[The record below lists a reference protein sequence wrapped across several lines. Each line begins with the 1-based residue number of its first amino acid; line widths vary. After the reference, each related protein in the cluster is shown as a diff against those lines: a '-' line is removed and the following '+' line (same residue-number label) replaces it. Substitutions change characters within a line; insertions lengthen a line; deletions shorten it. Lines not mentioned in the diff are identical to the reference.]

1 MKKIIIR
8 NVDLISSW
16 ETDFGDYQA
25 RVKIGENNENI
36 GEVVVSYDRYKV
48 LDVIGKKEESKV
60 NNNEIEMAISVI
72 VANEDF
78 ENIKRLPK
86 ISKCSI
92 LMERVYDNVCESE
105 SSMCFIEND
114 DEFCNT
120 ENIKKLK
127 EEVKE
132 LGLSDCIRFDEDG
145 YLVVGYGDV
154 ELSFIDDRGLQN
166 ETIKN

>member
-36 GEVVVSYDRYKV
+36 GEVVVSYERQKLYD
-48 LDVIGKKEESKV
+48 LIGKKDYSKITKK
-60 NNNEIEMAISVI
+60 EIEMAISVL
-72 VANEDF
+72 VLNEDF
-78 ENIKRLPK
+78 EKLKSLPK
-86 ISKCSI
+86 ISIFSE
-92 LMERVYDNVCESE
+92 LMQRVYDTVCESE

-114 DEFCNT
+114 DEFCST
-120 ENIKKLK
+120 ADIEKLK

-132 LGLSDCIRFDEDG
+132 FGLSDCIRFDEDEC
-145 YLVVGYGDV
+145 LVVGYGDV
-154 ELSFIDDRGLQN
+154 ELSFIDDRGLQ
-166 ETIKN
+166 K

>member
-8 NVDLISSW
+8 NVDLICSW
-16 ETDFGDYQA
+16 ESDFGDYMA
-25 RVKIGENNENI
+25 RVKIGENNKDI

-48 LDVIGKKEESKV
+48 LKVIGKKEESKV
-60 NNNEIEMAISVI
+60 TKNEIEMAISVI

-92 LMERVYDNVCESE
+92 LMQRVYDNVCESE

-114 DEFCNT
+114 DEDCS
-120 ENIKKLK
+120 EKDIEELK
-127 EEVKE
+127 YEVE
-132 LGLSDCIRFDEDG
+132 IYGLSDTIRFNEDDC
-145 YLVVGYGDV
+145 LITGYGDL
-154 ELSFIDDRGLQN
+154 ETCFIDDRRVNN
-166 ETIKN
+166 E